1 MINGWIWNWNFKI
14 IHDRM
19 MHPREMTSTS
29 ERWIA
34 PVTATKHL
42 RMFAVPC
49 QDCTTWLSLRYLWY
63 LCARSVLKRQFNIL
77 RALELKAYLL
87 SSIAALI
94 PSRLRQPLVMNSEAS
109 AAYNFTNTDSTSTSG
124 TSDTSCE
131 KRTMFT
137 CMDKFL
143 VLYLEPTGQVNH
155 GFKAV

>member
-1 MINGWIWNWNFKI
+1 MISGSIWNWNFKI

-19 MHPREMTSTS
+19 MHPRGMTSTS

-63 LCARSVLKRQFNIL
+63 LSARCLLKFHML
-77 RALELKAYLL
+77 STTAMKVHLL
-87 SSIAALI
+87 SSMAALR

-131 KRTMFT
+131 KRTMLT

-143 VLYLEPTGQVNH
+143 VLYLEPTCQVNH
-155 GFKAV
+155 GFEAV